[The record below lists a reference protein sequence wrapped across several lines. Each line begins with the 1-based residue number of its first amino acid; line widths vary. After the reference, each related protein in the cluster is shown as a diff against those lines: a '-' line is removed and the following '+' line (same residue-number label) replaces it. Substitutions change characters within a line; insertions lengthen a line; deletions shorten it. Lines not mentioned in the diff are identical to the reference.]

1 MSADLYTSEIDS
13 DKYGDMRL
21 EMFASGLLKIVSI
34 NPASKALIDP
44 ESEGIAQFSLPPTPE
59 GWKEAENLIGAL
71 QEWVRHTKELEEQRI
86 WAEGLTKGLDR

>member
-13 DKYGDMRL
+13 KKYGDLFL
-21 EMFASGLLKIVSI
+21 EMKVGGNLKIISTHP
-34 NPASKALIDP
+34 NNEWGQSY
-44 ESEGIAQFSLPPTPE
+44 FTLPPTPE

-71 QEWVRHTKELEEQRI
+71 QEWVRNTKELEEQKI